1 MSKHQSRKQAAIS
14 LFSSSAIASK
24 YQQSALMLEAKGA
37 WRRAARQ
44 WLALFDCVGADHER
58 EYAALQREKCLTRAE
73 ELTRLAAKLANKTDS
88 K

>member
-1 MSKHQSRKQAAIS
+1 MSKHLSGKTAATS

-24 YQQSALMLEAKGA
+24 YQQSALTLEAKGA

-58 EYAALQREKCLTRAE
+58 EYAARQREKCLTRAE